1 MIDVLK
7 KVTVEEI
14 DSFDLSHLEQI
25 GFRMQNNLLYPPGNS
40 PFKLYSYLSTL
51 FDNKTILDIGTQ
63 YGNSALSFSYNDK
76 NNVISYNIVD
86 EGASTIK
93 KNNITW
99 KVMDFRDDDTINY
112 DNVEI
117 ICIDVDPHDGKQEV
131 EMIQFLKDKKWSGTL
146 LLDDIHKNSE
156 MDNFWDS
163 LDFSEDVKYDITHIG
178 HSSGTGVILF

>member
-1 MIDVLK
+1 
-7 KVTVEEI
+7 
-14 DSFDLSHLEQI
+14 
-25 GFRMQNNLLYPPGNS
+25 
-40 PFKLYSYLSTL
+40 
-51 FDNKTILDIGTQ
+51 
-63 YGNSALSFSYNDK
+63 
-76 NNVISYNIVD
+76 
-86 EGASTIK
+86 
-93 KNNITW
+93 
-99 KVMDFRDDDTINY
+99 MDFRDDDTIDY

-178 HSSGTGVILF
+178 HSSGTGVILL